1 MDARAGKDEIRLGKY
16 GREVGG
22 LVGGGIGEGRER
34 RGDKEGREGKEEAGE
49 GGAKSWFRRVT
60 LFEIISLKR
69 RSVLI

>member
-1 MDARAGKDEIRLGKY
+1 M
-16 GREVGG
+16 
-22 LVGGGIGEGRER
+22 VGGGIGEGRER

-60 LFEIISLKR
+60 LLEIISLKR